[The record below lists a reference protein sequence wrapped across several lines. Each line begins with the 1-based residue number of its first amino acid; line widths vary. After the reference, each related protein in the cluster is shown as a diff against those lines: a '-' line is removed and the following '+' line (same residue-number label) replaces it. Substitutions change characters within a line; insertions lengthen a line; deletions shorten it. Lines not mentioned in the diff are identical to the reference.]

1 MSEPQ
6 HLQRGWTMDTYAAH
20 NEALRIAEEKFQQE
34 RDRRY
39 AEVKSAE
46 EKALRV
52 KEQADR
58 DALGLAREIQSYKDE
73 KANQLREQIS
83 SERGLYATKN
93 DVVAAVDKIGAQ
105 IGPLI
110 AYASAQ
116 QGGSKGI
123 QDLWARLIAIAAVL
137 VTAVFYFKG

>member
-1 MSEPQ
+1 VSDKTHWSVEA
-6 HLQRGWTMDTYAAH
+6 YVVH
-20 NEALRIAEEKFQQE
+20 NEAMRVAEEKFQQE

-58 DALGLAREIQSYKDE
+58 DALGLAREIQTYKDE

-83 SERGLYATKN
+83 SERGLYASKGDLNAAIEKLQATIAPI
-93 DVVAAVDKIGAQ
+93 VSYVA
-105 IGPLI
+105 
-110 AYASAQ
+110 AQ
-116 QGGSKGI
+116 QGGSRGMR
-123 QDLWARLIAIAAVL
+123 DMWGWLIAAVMAG
-137 VTAVFYFKG
+137 AVLFNLFTK

>member
-1 MSEPQ
+1 MTRDKP
-6 HLQRGWTMDTYAAH
+6 GWTLDAYVVH
-20 NEALRIAEEKFQQE
+20 NEALRQSEEKFQQE

-83 SERGLYATKN
+83 SERG
-93 DVVAAVDKIGAQ
+93 I
-105 IGPLI
+105 
-110 AYASAQ
+110 YASKSDLRAEVEKLQATLAPIVAYVSTQ
-116 QGGSKGI
+116 QGGSRGMR
-123 QDLWARLIAIAAVL
+123 DMWGWLIAAVMAGAAL
-137 VTAVFYFKG
+137 LNLFTK